1 MGPRRFDSV
10 AHHRWSVLDR
20 RLGGKRP
27 GTFTNAGQSR
37 DATARASQL
46 WVPPASE
53 EHARQMST
61 VELLS
66 KPSVTAAPT
75 WHAPASS
82 TRPRRLRIVGAG
94 LWLAIFDTSVV
105 LGAFLAAY
113 WVRFVLPAD
122 AAAALGLEQYL
133 RMGLTIGSI
142 ACALLA
148 MHAMYRVRH
157 PRPWPARFNA
167 IVSAVSTATVLSLV
181 VSFYHGDAPFSRV
194 WLATGWAL
202 AVVSLVAWRS
212 LAQRLVVVAMRHAI
226 APARRVLI
234 VGANGLGEELA
245 TELACQYEV
254 VGYADNGSDL
264 ERPGN
269 FPLLGT
275 IAQLEQLVTS
285 HAVDD
290 LVIALPVN
298 RREQVS
304 RIIARGFRRHVTVKF
319 LPGLHE
325 LLPQRFD
332 VHDIGGRSYIGFA
345 PVASVS
351 WLKRASDLVLTSLA
365 LVALSPVLLAV
376 IVAIKVDSPGPILY
390 RQQRVGKDG
399 RRFWMFKFR
408 SMCTNAD
415 ARLAELR
422 ALNQAIGPLFKI
434 REDPRV
440 TRVGRVIRRWS
451 LDELPQ
457 LLNVLRGEMSL
468 VGPRPPLPSEVEQY
482 EDWQHGRLRAVPG
495 LTGLW
500 QVSGRS
506 EVPFHDMVRLDLHYI
521 RNWSLGLDLEILLR
535 TIPAVVSNRG
545 AY

>member
-1 MGPRRFDSV
+1 MGLRTV
-10 AHHRWSVLDR
+10 ATGLSLAVL
-20 RLGGKRP
+20 
-27 GTFTNAGQSR
+27 
-37 DATARASQL
+37 
-46 WVPPASE
+46 
-53 EHARQMST
+53 
-61 VELLS
+61 
-66 KPSVTAAPT
+66 
-75 WHAPASS
+75 
-82 TRPRRLRIVGAG
+82 
-94 LWLAIFDTSVV
+94 DTSVILV
-105 LGAFLAAY
+105 AFLAAY

-122 AAAALGLEQYL
+122 AAAALGFEQYL
-133 RMGLTIGSI
+133 RIGLTIGLI

-148 MHAMYRVRH
+148 LHGMYDVRH
-157 PRPWPARFNA
+157 PRPWPARLNA
-167 IVSAVSTATVLSLV
+167 TVSAISTAAVLSLL
-181 VSFYHGDAPFSRV
+181 VSFSHGDAPFSRV
-194 WLATGWAL
+194 WFATGWAFG
-202 AVVSLVAWRS
+202 VVSLIAWRS
-212 LAQRLVVVAMRHAI
+212 LAQRLVVAMRHAI
-226 APARRVLI
+226 TPARRVLI

-264 ERPGN
+264 ERLGN
-269 FPLLGT
+269 FPLLGP
-275 IAQLEQLVTS
+275 IAQLEQLVS
-285 HAVDD
+285 SYAVDD
-290 LVIALPVN
+290 LVIALPAN

-304 RIIARGFRRHVTVKF
+304 RIIARGFRRHVTVKV

-332 VHDIGGRSYIGFA
+332 VHDVGGRSYIGFA

-365 LVALSPVLLAV
+365 LLALSPVLVAV
-376 IVAIKVDSPGPILY
+376 MLAIKVDSPGPILY

-399 RRFWMFKFR
+399 RRFWMLKFR
-408 SMCTNAD
+408 SMCLDAD

-422 ALNQAIGPLFKI
+422 ARNEASGPLFKM
-434 REDPRV
+434 RQDPRV

-457 LLNVLRGEMSL
+457 LFNVLCGEMSL

-482 EDWQHGRLRAVPG
+482 DDWQHGRLRAVPG

-521 RNWSLGLDLEILLR
+521 RNWSLSLDLEIMMR
-535 TIPAVVSNRG
+535 TIPAVLTNRG